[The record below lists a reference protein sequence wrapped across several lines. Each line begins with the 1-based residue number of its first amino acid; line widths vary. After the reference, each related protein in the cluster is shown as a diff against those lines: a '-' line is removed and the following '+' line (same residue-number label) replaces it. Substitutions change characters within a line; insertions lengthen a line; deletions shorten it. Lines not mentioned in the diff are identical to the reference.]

1 MVIHCDIYANVY
13 WVSKSK
19 CYTAEKI
26 ILKLKMNSFCFF
38 LAELLKCR
46 WKNLR
51 DGMMRCLKKIKDGQK
66 LGGSAF
72 KMPTCKLFDQLLFL
86 KDFVSNRET
95 NSHISITSD
104 SGSNDSITV
113 IDDSAHLT
121 PPSTT
126 PDITTPKVGP
136 KKRKAETDGLEEISS
151 HQPSR
156 RLNKKS
162 ERQDKIDLLLVNALS
177 KSDESMAHSESK
189 SSNHLFCDSIVE
201 ILDKLPSKKNRMA
214 RVEIQQVL
222 LKYEFDNGD
231 DKSFGDSV

>member
-1 MVIHCDIYANVY
+1 
-13 WVSKSK
+13 
-19 CYTAEKI
+19 
-26 ILKLKMNSFCFF
+26 
-38 LAELLKCR
+38 
-46 WKNLR
+46 
-51 DGMMRCLKKIKDGQK
+51 MMRCLNKIKDGQNS
-66 LGGSAF
+66 GGGAL

-95 NSHISITSD
+95 KSNIYITSD
-104 SGSNDSITV
+104 SGSNDIITV

-121 PPSTT
+121 PLFTDITPASTT
-126 PDITTPKVGP
+126 PDITTPKVVP
-136 KKRKAETDGLEEISS
+136 KKKKAETGGLEEVSS

>member
-1 MVIHCDIYANVY
+1 
-13 WVSKSK
+13 
-19 CYTAEKI
+19 
-26 ILKLKMNSFCFF
+26 
-38 LAELLKCR
+38 
-46 WKNLR
+46 
-51 DGMMRCLKKIKDGQK
+51 MRCLNKIKDGQNS
-66 LGGSAF
+66 GGGAL

-177 KSDESMAHSESK
+177 KSDESMAYSESK